1 MRAECIGGCFGPDRV
16 AGCMV
21 ATAMPTAKD
30 IYRTRPTQAEIAEVL
45 AQREIATLGTLN
57 EDGSVHLAY
66 VIFLFEEGVFR
77 LETASVTRK
86 ARNIAARGT
95 ASIVVSGRAS
105 SGRPLMVEAEG
116 AARII
121 HAPDAIALNRR
132 VLDKYVVPDAVDDLT
147 AVWSRF
153 DDISIELTP
162 TRWRSWTNTLLRAEA
177 EAGTGRAY
185 GEIWKPD

>member
-1 MRAECIGGCFGPDRV
+1 
-16 AGCMV
+16 
-21 ATAMPTAKD
+21 MPTARE
-30 IYRTRPTQAEIAEVL
+30 IYRTRPTEAEIADVL

-66 VIFLFEEGVFR
+66 VIFLFEDGVFR

-95 ASIVVSGRAS
+95 ASIAVGGRAS
-105 SGRPLMVEAEG
+105 TGRPLMVEAEG
-116 AARII
+116 AATII
-121 HAPDAIALNRR
+121 HAPAAAALNRR
-132 VLDKYVVPDAVDDLT
+132 VLDKYVVPDAVDDLN

-153 DDISIELTP
+153 DDVSIELTP
-162 TRWRSWTNTLLRAEA
+162 TRWRSWTNSLLRAEA
-177 EAGTGRAY
+177 EAGTGRSY